1 MYRLKFFGKLIVL
14 AVIALFIFSC
24 SLFAMGNAA
33 TDEEEETKTEETEK
47 GENSLLD
54 GFLGQLKDK
63 YGEEY
68 EVYYNAILN
77 EWGSV
82 EAYLLSLADDQ
93 TIPDVAADGWKQFVS
108 WLGEYSPI
116 WGSILAVVCLIIVIL
131 FGKVALGKIR
141 QFVISVADKFKTL
154 FKSVNKQYVIMKAQ
168 NDALL
173 ALLGENPKFE
183 EKRKALISAN
193 GEIEKDD
200 V

>member
-1 MYRLKFFGKLIVL
+1 MYRLKFFGKICVL
-14 AVIALFIFSC
+14 AAIAVLLFTCSVIG
-24 SLFAMGNAA
+24 MGNAVA
-33 TDEEEETKTEETEK
+33 NAEEEVQTEK
-47 GENSLLD
+47 GEESLVS

-63 YGEEY
+63 YGEDY
-68 EVYYNAILN
+68 ELYYNAILD

-82 EAYLLSLADDQ
+82 DAYLLSLAENES
-93 TIPDVAADGWKQFVS
+93 IPDVAADGWKRFVA

-116 WGSILAVVCLIIVIL
+116 WGSILAVVCIIVIIL
-131 FGKVALGKIR
+131 FGKFALGKIKH
-141 QFVISVADKFKTL
+141 FVMSVADKFKTL